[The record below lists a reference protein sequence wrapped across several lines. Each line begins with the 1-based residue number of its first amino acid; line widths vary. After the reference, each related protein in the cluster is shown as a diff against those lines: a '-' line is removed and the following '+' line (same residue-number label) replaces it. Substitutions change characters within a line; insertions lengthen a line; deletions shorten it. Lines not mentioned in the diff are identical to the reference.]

1 MLRLLLNDSF
11 FRKLGPKFLTQKINL
26 LKRFC
31 LDLPETNIKLKDL
44 EETAQLCE
52 KLNDFP
58 VKPLTVVLEQ
68 AYAEHNNGMSIKYSI
83 NASAREAFFKFAK
96 PQELSHFSAV
106 I

>member
-11 FRKLGPKFLTQKINL
+11 FRKLGPKFLTQKINS

-58 VKPLTVVLEQ
+58 
-68 AYAEHNNGMSIKYSI
+68 
-83 NASAREAFFKFAK
+83 AREAFFKFAK